1 MNLSLIESYN
11 AKIVLASTMLLGIAS
26 GIVGL
31 FTLLRRRSLIGD
43 CVAHASLPGICVA
56 FLMFHKRD
64 FFVLSIGAILS
75 GLFSAW
81 LVSALCARTRIK
93 EDAATALVL
102 STFFAGGLAL
112 SKMIQ
117 TSPIGNKAGI
127 ESYIFGNASTIIQ
140 QDLYVIAFVSL
151 FCISAIALLF
161 KEFVILCFD
170 QNFGASQGFSPLLLD
185 LILMTIL
192 CFCTA
197 AGLPAVG
204 AVLIVALLIIP
215 PASARL
221 WTDNIRHM
229 TFLSALFGMLSAM
242 IGTVVSA
249 LMPSSPTFS
258 GLPTGP
264 LIVLTA
270 ACLFIVSLLFGT
282 AHGLAYRLHTKRI
295 LP

>member
-1 MNLSLIESYN
+1 MSLLLLDSYN
-11 AKIVLASTMLLGIAS
+11 SRIVLISTMLLGMAS

-43 CVAHASLPGICVA
+43 CVAHASLPGICTA
-56 FLMFHKRD
+56 FLMSHTRD
-64 FFVLSIGAILS
+64 FFVLSLGAIFS
-75 GLFSAW
+75 GLLSAW
-81 LVSALCARTRIK
+81 LVSALCARTKIK
-93 EDAATALVL
+93 EDAATALAL

-140 QDLYVIAFVSL
+140 QDLYVVVGVSL
-151 FCISAIALLF
+151 FCISVIGLMF

-221 WTDNIRHM
+221 WTDNIRYM
-229 TFLSALFGMLSAM
+229 AALSALFGMLSAL
-242 IGTVVSA
+242 IGTAISA
-249 LMPSSPTFS
+249 LMPSSPSFS

-270 ACLFIVSLLFGT
+270 ASFFIVSLLFGT
-282 AHGLAYRLHTKRI
+282 SHGLLHRLNTKGGMR
-295 LP
+295 